1 MPSLSSQGLETA
13 EMYCNTEVYD
23 VKMLT
28 DSNKTAL
35 LLWQV
40 GNLIHELLLVG
51 CKCLNLQL
59 QPKGFI
65 FAQRM
70 LPTQTSLFTTLFKVY
85 CTVSELQISYLWKYA
100 VVDHQHKAC
109 MTAEPA

>member
-13 EMYCNTEVYD
+13 EIYCSIEVYD

-35 LLWQV
+35 LLHQV

-51 CKCLNLQL
+51 CKCLNPQL
-59 QPKGFI
+59 QSKGFT
-65 FAQRM
+65 FAQRI
-70 LPTQTSLFTTLFKVY
+70 LRSLYLFVY
-85 CTVSELQISYLWKYA
+85 NALQSDI
-100 VVDHQHKAC
+100 VQ
-109 MTAEPA
+109 